1 MFYIDSYNDYVKKFG
16 KEIKHLDVFYFS
28 LFSDRGQWDSY
39 PCSTIS
45 LLISLFTDLY
55 PGFMIIYISNSDLLN
70 KTYTNNWL
78 EIKSSN
84 TTASYCHFSSFL
96 LTQ

>member
-1 MFYIDSYNDYVKKFG
+1 MSRNSEKK
-16 KEIKHLDVFYFS
+16 KVSLLVS
-28 LFSDRGQWDSY
+28 LFPHG
-39 PCSTIS
+39 
-45 LLISLFTDLY
+45 LY
-55 PGFMIIYISNSDLLN
+55 PGFMMIYISSGDLLN

-84 TTASYCHFSSFL
+84 TTACYCHFSSFL